1 MGADDHI
8 SNHSHPDSP
17 WPPSVKIWHWS
28 HHTVH
33 SHMHP
38 KLPSWVLMICTS
50 NCCYPDSAWS
60 LAAILINLYWDR
72 QSLLFQI
79 ENGVYIILI
88 FNDWLVTQWK
98 LCFRLDNQQ
107 HYTLL
112 AQTYHVYLLLL
123 FQGEISHSYIRWPI
137 FYMTGV
143 LFQAR

>member
-17 WPPSVKIWHWS
+17 WPPSVKIWHRS

-33 SHMHP
+33 SRMHL

-50 NCCYPDSAWS
+50 NHCYSDGAQS
-60 LAAILINLYWDR
+60 LTAIPINLYRDR

-79 ENGVYIILI
+79 ENGIYIILI
-88 FNDWLVTQWK
+88 FNDQLVTWWK
-98 LCFRLDNQQ
+98 LCFRLDNKQ

-112 AQTYHVYLLLL
+112 AQTYLVYLLLL
-123 FQGEISHSYIRWPI
+123 FQAEIPHSYIGWPV
-137 FYMTGV
+137 FYMMGV

>member
-28 HHTVH
+28 HHAVH

-38 KLPSWVLMICTS
+38 KLPSWVLMICTL
-50 NCCYPDSAWS
+50 NHCYPDGAQS
-60 LAAILINLYWDR
+60 LAAIPINLYQDR

-79 ENGVYIILI
+79 ENGIYIILV

-123 FQGEISHSYIRWPI
+123 FQAEIPHSYIRWPV
-137 FYMTGV
+137 FNMMGV
-143 LFQAR
+143 PFQAR